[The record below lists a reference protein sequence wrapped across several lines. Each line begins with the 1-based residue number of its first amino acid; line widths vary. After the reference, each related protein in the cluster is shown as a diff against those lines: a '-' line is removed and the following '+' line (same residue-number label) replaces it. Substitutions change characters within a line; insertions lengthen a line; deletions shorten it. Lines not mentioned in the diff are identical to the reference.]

1 MASDAAP
8 KFGKGDRIRIT
19 QGPAE
24 GVTGTIFW
32 KGENKYGPGE
42 RYGVRGDDG
51 ETHWIDGASVEATDA
66 AVPEGPTFERGDRV
80 KFRVQGQEGTGT
92 VFWTG
97 QNRHGPG
104 QRLGVNPD
112 GADGRDDALWL
123 DARAARPLSPDED
136 PQGGQA
142 DWAGDAARTP
152 TVGAAGTPEA
162 AVAATGRRPG
172 RDSRRVPVNVRMDEC
187 RRPHPG
193 TTAQPTW
200 LRIPMTPTRA
210 RRWVVGLPGP
220 PGAQRLFFTPCRVT
234 PTSSRNRAST
244 VVVCS
249 GRLPVT
255 SVDNVSDSLTM

>member
-142 DWAGDAARTP
+142 DWG
-152 TVGAAGTPEA
+152 G
-162 AVAATGRRPG
+162 GRRENPYGGGG
-172 RDSRRVPVNVRMDEC
+172 RNAGGGGRSNWDDGPAEIPDEYQSNVRMDEM
-187 RRPHPG
+187 PPAAPWDDGAADAMAAH
-193 TTAQPTW
+193 TDDADE
-200 LRIPMTPTRA
+200 
-210 RRWVVGLPGP
+210 GP
-220 PGAQRLFFTPCRVT
+220 PLEW
-234 PTSSRNRAST
+234 
-244 VVVCS
+244 
-249 GRLPVT
+249 
-255 SVDNVSDSLTM
+255 